1 MWPYLTLLSIA
12 VLLSF
17 FTKEMN
23 NNSRIRKIIVFSFFS
38 LLYLLFVLRDISVGC
53 DMPGYKK
60 IYEQSMLY
68 DWFDSSW
75 TYMEAGY
82 VFLMKL
88 FTSLG
93 VSFKGFMI
101 MCYLLIVIPLGVYV
115 YRYSKDIS
123 LSLVI
128 YICFQFFVL
137 NMSGLRQSMAMSLCL
152 VAFMVAEHKGI
163 KNFIK
168 YLLIVTAAVLIHKS
182 AIVFFFAYFILRRS
196 LNIKWAILYLF
207 LGLVLSAGSSNLLQ
221 YLQESDIT
229 NYEFDSSLT
238 IGASFI
244 MLLVILIWAFFAS
257 MMGGDISANTLRFK
271 SSNEISLSLGNYSNM
286 LAISLLLLLAF
297 SGTALMRAS
306 NYYSIVL
313 LIIIPELFTRLDT
326 SLRIFA
332 KLLFVAMMVGIFY
345 FTVLIPNQF
354 DIVPY
359 EFAFDVLTR

>member
-23 NNSRIRKIIVFSFFS
+23 DNSRIRKFIVFSFFS
-38 LLYLLFVLRDISVGC
+38 LLYLLFVLRDINVGC

-88 FTSLG
+88 FTSIG
-93 VSFKGFMI
+93 ATFREFMI
-101 MCYLLIVIPLGVYV
+101 MCYLLIVIPLGVYI

-163 KNFIK
+163 KKIIK
-168 YLLIVTAAVLIHKS
+168 FLLIVTAATLIHKS

-196 LNIKWAILYLF
+196 LNIKWGILYLI
-207 LGLVLSAGSSNLLQ
+207 LGLALSAGSSHLLQ
-221 YLQESDIT
+221 YLQDSDIT
-229 NYEFDSSLT
+229 TYEFDSSLT

-244 MLLVILIWAFFAS
+244 MMLAILIWAFFAS
-257 MMGGDISANTLRFK
+257 RKNGDVSANTLSFK
-271 SSNEISLSLGNYSNM
+271 SSNEMSFSLGNYSNM
-286 LAISLLLLLAF
+286 LAISLLLLVAF
-297 SGTALMRAS
+297 SGTILMRAS
-306 NYYSIVL
+306 NYYNIVL
-313 LIIIPELFTRLDT
+313 LIMIPELFTRLDT
-326 SLRIFA
+326 SVRVFA
-332 KLLFVAMMVGIFY
+332 KLLFVALMIGIFY
-345 FTVLIPNQF
+345 FTVLVPSQF

-359 EFAFDVLTR
+359 KFAFDALSH